1 MGARVPSGLTGLDK
15 LLEGG
20 FPPGKVVL
28 VLGEPGTGKSILASQ
43 YLMWGLANGHENGVF
58 IGMNES
64 KDRYVSEMKGLGMDF
79 EPFEKENKFGFV
91 DATDIRRIP
100 DQARVGRIPVGGR
113 ELGLVNLVDTIQEAA
128 EKFAPKRIAIDS
140 ISDLVFRF
148 PEVEQRRPVILDLV
162 EALQS
167 TGSTCVMTSEVTSTG
182 TERTL
187 QPEEYLAEGVIQL
200 KTLQKGGRS
209 IQVLKMRG
217 SKIDIKPRPYVISE
231 KGIEVLATEEI
242 Y

>member
-1 MGARVPSGLTGLDK
+1 LDK

-20 FPPGKVVL
+20 FPTGKVVL

-43 YLMWGLANGHENGVF
+43 YLMWGLNNGQENGVF
-58 IGMNES
+58 FGMNES

-79 EPFEKENKFGFV
+79 EPFEKSGKFGFV

-128 EKFAPKRIAIDS
+128 EKFGPKRIAIDS

-167 TGSTCVMTSEVTSTG
+167 TGSTCLMTSEVTSTG

-217 SKIDIKPRPYVISE
+217 SKIDTKPRPYIISE
-231 KGIEVLATEEI
+231 RGIEVLATEEI

>member
-1 MGARVPSGLTGLDK
+1 V
-15 LLEGG
+15 
-20 FPPGKVVL
+20 
-28 VLGEPGTGKSILASQ
+28 
-43 YLMWGLANGHENGVF
+43 
-58 IGMNES
+58 
-64 KDRYVSEMKGLGMDF
+64 
-79 EPFEKENKFGFV
+79 
-91 DATDIRRIP
+91 
-100 DQARVGRIPVGGR
+100 
-113 ELGLVNLVDTIQEAA
+113 
-128 EKFAPKRIAIDS
+128 PKRIAIDS

>member
-1 MGARVPSGLTGLDK
+1 MGARVQSGLAGLDK

-43 YLMWGLANGHENGVF
+43 YLMWGLTNGHENAVF

-79 EPFEKENKFGFV
+79 EPFEKDNRFGFV

-128 EKFAPKRIAIDS
+128 EKFVPKRIAIDS

-162 EALQS
+162 EALQK

-217 SKIDIKPRPYVISE
+217 SKIDIKPRPYVIGD